1 MIMHCWCHFLDPPTQ
16 SSAYVI
22 NEWSPTALCSAT
34 TRKIVAT
41 KALTWLN
48 KEHTFTYIQ
57 GFQNTMH
64 VFFNVTQCSSMTIF
78 CSLNWFWKLNKK
90 YCCVAPWFPMLN
102 VIFTLHRCEFSFGII
117 YANDRKSTLT
127 KDNTYKYDEVNIHF

>member
-1 MIMHCWCHFLDPPTQ
+1 MYLWDLSKDCHFLNPPNQ
-16 SSAYVI
+16 SSAYVMY
-22 NEWSPTALCSAT
+22 EWAPTVLCSAT

-64 VFFNVTQCSSMTIF
+64 VFFNVAQCSSMTIF
-78 CSLNWFWKLNKK
+78 CSLKIGFEN
-90 YCCVAPWFPMLN
+90 
-102 VIFTLHRCEFSFGII
+102 
-117 YANDRKSTLT
+117 
-127 KDNTYKYDEVNIHF
+127 

>member
-1 MIMHCWCHFLDPPTQ
+1 MIYALMVSKDCHFLNPPNQ

-22 NEWSPTALCSAT
+22 YEWAPTALCSAT

-64 VFFNVTQCSSMTIF
+64 VFFNVTQCSPVTIF
-78 CSLNWFWKLNKK
+78 CILLLTFLLKNKQE
-90 YCCVAPWFPMLN
+90 VL
-102 VIFTLHRCEFSFGII
+102 LR
-117 YANDRKSTLT
+117 STLIST
-127 KDNTYKYDEVNIHF
+127 VK

>member
-1 MIMHCWCHFLDPPTQ
+1 MPFSEPTQ
-16 SSAYVI
+16 PVQYLLTYWI
-22 NEWSPTALCSAT
+22 YEWTPTALCSAT

-64 VFFNVTQCSSMTIF
+64 VFFNVAQCSSMTIF
-78 CSLNWFWKLNKK
+78 CSLNWFWKLNK
-90 YCCVAPWFPMLN
+90 YIVLLRSTLISN
-102 VIFTLHRCEFSFGII
+102 VTWHFHSFWNFIDAGLHRWKFSFRII
-117 YANDRKSTLT
+117 YAKSRKSTLT
-127 KDNTYKYDEVNIHF
+127 NE

>member
-1 MIMHCWCHFLDPPTQ
+1 MIYVLMGLKQRLPFSEPPNQ

-22 NEWSPTALCSAT
+22 YEWAPTVLCSAT

-64 VFFNVTQCSSMTIF
+64 VFFNVAQCSFMTIF
-78 CSLNWFWKLNKK
+78 CSLKIGFEN
-90 YCCVAPWFPMLN
+90 
-102 VIFTLHRCEFSFGII
+102 
-117 YANDRKSTLT
+117 
-127 KDNTYKYDEVNIHF
+127 